1 MTTAA
6 ACPGPVLRVRGV
18 NYYFG
23 AGEART
29 RVLTDN
35 NLEVMPGELVIL
47 SGKSGS
53 GKTTL
58 LTLVGGLRT
67 LQEGEVE
74 IWDAARAGYRT
85 LRNLGEKELVDVRKN
100 IGFIFQR
107 HNLFDSLTATQNV
120 RMARQ
125 LRPPGA
131 SDGADVAGLL
141 TRLGLGERLHY
152 KPASLSGGQR
162 QRVAIAR
169 ALINEPRLILADEPT
184 AALDE
189 ESGRTALEVLR
200 ELARRGSTSLIV
212 THDSRIMDKADRIVH
227 MEYGHIASN
236 IVVDERKFVRAS
248 LRKCAAFAPLLPEVL
263 EAVADQLLVGVRP
276 DLPVPPHYREGK
288 THFEVHAPGAAVVRQ
303 GDTGDKFYLIRRGE
317 VRVIKDGR
325 PLLRPNGE
333 ELRLGPGEFF
343 GDRAL
348 VTGDPRNATVQ
359 AVGEAELYTVGRDTF
374 EKHLAVCKPFINLV
388 LEVFRG
394 ERPAGAG
401 PGTPP
406 ASPSPA

>member
-1 MTTAA
+1 M
-6 ACPGPVLRVRGV
+6 LRVQGV

-23 AGEART
+23 TGEARS

-35 NLEVMPGELVIL
+35 NLEVMAGELVIL

-67 LQEGEVE
+67 LQEGQVE
-74 IWDAARAGYRT
+74 IWDAERAEYRA
-85 LRNLGEKELVDVRKN
+85 LRALGEKELVDARKK

-107 HNLFDSLTATQNV
+107 HNLFDSLTAVQNV
-120 RMARQ
+120 RMARE
-125 LRPPGA
+125 LLPPGDDNTREITA
-131 SDGADVAGLL
+131 LL

-152 KPASLSGGQR
+152 KPSRLSGGQR

-189 ESGRTALEVLR
+189 ESGRTALELLR
-200 ELARRGSTSLIV
+200 EMAKRGSTSLIV
-212 THDSRIMDKADRIVH
+212 THDARIMDKADRIVN

-236 IVVDERKFVRAS
+236 IVVDELKFVRAA
-248 LRKCAAFAPLLPEVL
+248 LRTCSAFAPLLPEVL
-263 EAVADQLLVGVRP
+263 EAVADSLLVGVHP
-276 DLPVPPHYREGK
+276 DLPVPPNYREGK
-288 THFEVHAPGAAVVRQ
+288 PHFELHPPDGVIIRQ
-303 GDTGDKFYLIRRGE
+303 GDPGDKFYLIRRGE
-317 VRVIKDGR
+317 VRVIRDGR
-325 PLLRPNGE
+325 PY
-333 ELRLGPGEFF
+333 LRLGKGEFF

-348 VTGDPRNATVQ
+348 VTGESRTATVQ
-359 AVGEAELYTVGRDTF
+359 AVGEVELYTVGRESF
-374 EKHLAVCKPFINLV
+374 EKYLAVCKPFINLV
-388 LEVFRG
+388 LEVFQKQP
-394 ERPAGAG
+394 PANGGAG
-401 PGTPP
+401 TPV

>member
-1 MTTAA
+1 MKTPGTPQP
-6 ACPGPVLRVRGV
+6 CPGAMLRVRGV

-23 AGEART
+23 TGEARS

-74 IWDAARAGYRT
+74 IWDAERAGYRT
-85 LRNLGEKELVDVRKN
+85 LRTLGEKDLVDVRKK

-107 HNLFDSLTATQNV
+107 HNLFDSLTAVQNV

-125 LRPPGA
+125 LRPPG
-131 SDGADVAGLL
+131 DGDMKDIGALL
-141 TRLGLGERLHY
+141 SRLGLGERIHY
-152 KPASLSGGQR
+152 KPSRLSGGQR

-189 ESGRTALEVLR
+189 ESGRTALGLLR
-200 ELARRGSTSLIV
+200 EMAGRGSTSLIV
-212 THDSRIMDKADRIVH
+212 THDARILDKADRIVH

-236 IVVDERKFVRAS
+236 IVVDERKFVRAA
-248 LRKCAAFAPLLPEVL
+248 LRKCAAFAPLLPDVL
-263 EAVADQLLVGVRP
+263 ESVADSLLVGVHP
-276 DLPVPPHYREGK
+276 DLPVPPHYRQDK
-288 THFEVHAPGAAVVRQ
+288 PNFEAHAPDEVIIRQ
-303 GDTGDKFYLIRRGE
+303 GDMGDKFYLIRRGE

-325 PLLRPNGE
+325 PILV
-333 ELRLGPGEFF
+333 LGKGEFF

-348 VTGDPRNATVQ
+348 VTGEQRNATVQ
-359 AVGEAELYTVGRDTF
+359 TVGEVELYTVGRDTF
-374 EKHLAVCKPFINLV
+374 EKNLAVCKPFISLV
-388 LEVFRG
+388 LEVFRREPSANWG
-394 ERPAGAG
+394 L
-401 PGTPP
+401 GTPP